1 MKITVIEGLELCSDH
16 MLKVLPSLIE
26 ERNIYFN
33 DLSCNYCFFDFKWR
47 GFWIQ
52 SVNGISVDEFEI
64 RVERI

>member
-1 MKITVIEGLELCSDH
+1 MKIIVIEGLELCNDY

-26 ERNIYFN
+26 EQDIYFN
-33 DLSCNYCFFDFKWR
+33 DLSGTYWFFDFKWR

-52 SVNGISVDEFEI
+52 SVNGVGVDEFEI